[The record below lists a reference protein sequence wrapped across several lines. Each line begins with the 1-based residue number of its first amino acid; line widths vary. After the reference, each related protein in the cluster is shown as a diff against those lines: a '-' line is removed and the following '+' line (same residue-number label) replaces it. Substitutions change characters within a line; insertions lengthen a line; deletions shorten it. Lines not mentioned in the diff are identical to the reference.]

1 MNLSKNDWRVNIHK
15 RLHSNI
21 LSTHTSPTQ
30 YIRTRNCGAI
40 KVHHK
45 SFIQCSPRS
54 RMRSPGLFQRQPS
67 SCWCSV
73 YWSRRSWNTT
83 RMMLWNSEG
92 FSFCKEFEAD
102 ATAFEANTLILVCP
116 CRHWPMQIHNVC
128 SESYLHHFTSD
139 FRKFPNFPIVKH
151 SNFIGLACNDKI
163 VIRCSSV
170 ESSSCIKL
178 LTRIILSQ
186 VLWKETALSS
196 FFKM

>member
-1 MNLSKNDWRVNIHK
+1 MNLSKNYWRVNIHK

-92 FSFCKEFEAD
+92 FSFCKEFQGRCYCFRSKHINPGLSLQ
-102 ATAFEANTLILVCP
+102 TLTYANTQC
-116 CRHWPMQIHNVC
+116 M

-196 FFKM
+196 FF

>member
-1 MNLSKNDWRVNIHK
+1 MLTQVEDAIPGPVPAPAFQLLVLCVLKSSVMKHHTDDALKFRGIQFLQRIQGRCYCFRSKHIN
-15 RLHSNI
+15 
-21 LSTHTSPTQ
+21 
-30 YIRTRNCGAI
+30 
-40 KVHHK
+40 
-45 SFIQCSPRS
+45 
-54 RMRSPGLFQRQPS
+54 PGLSLQTLT
-67 SCWCSV
+67 
-73 YWSRRSWNTT
+73 Y
-83 RMMLWNSEG
+83 
-92 FSFCKEFEAD
+92 
-102 ATAFEANTLILVCP
+102 ANTQC
-116 CRHWPMQIHNVC
+116 M

-196 FFKM
+196 FLKCNLLAL